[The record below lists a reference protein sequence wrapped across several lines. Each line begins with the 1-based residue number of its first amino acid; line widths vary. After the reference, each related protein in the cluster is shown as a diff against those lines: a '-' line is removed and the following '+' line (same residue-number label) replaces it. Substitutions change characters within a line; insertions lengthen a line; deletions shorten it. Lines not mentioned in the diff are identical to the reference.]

1 MLPRTPDEI
10 GMYLRKI
17 AGTPLLDRDHEAEIA
32 EKVCRTRRTFLTGL
46 LANDYS
52 LRLVL
57 AAARKAAQ
65 HKLRI
70 DYVVDLQGIDPAARQ
85 EAYHRLD
92 AGVKVL
98 QAALRRNRRDRRP
111 PATGSNRPKGGKRPG
126 CRFRVAA
133 VRPLVEFR
141 SSSSRSPC

>member
-1 MLPRTPDEI
+1 MLPRTPDEM

-17 AGTPLLDRDHEAEIA
+17 AKTPLLDREKEAASA
-32 EKVCRTRRTFLTGL
+32 EKVCETRRALLTKL

-57 AAARKAAQ
+57 AAARKAAE

-70 DYVVDLQGIDPAARQ
+70 DHVVNVQGIDAAARQ
-85 EAYHRLD
+85 EAFHRLD

-98 QAALRRNRRDRRP
+98 RRVLRR
-111 PATGSNRPKGGKRPG
+111 TGRT
-126 CRFRVAA
+126 C
-133 VRPLVEFR
+133 
-141 SSSSRSPC
+141 